1 MLLNWLTCYTQKQGL
16 FNKRILTI
24 NISYMSVLIYAEN
37 AGGKFKKST
46 FEAVSY
52 AKAIAGQN
60 NTNLIAI
67 SIGDVAKD
75 DLAALGK
82 YGAEKV
88 LNVSN
93 DKLKNFVNQAY
104 ASVIAEAA
112 KANGADI
119 VVLSNS
125 FSGRGLAPRLGV
137 KLQAGVADGA
147 VALPEQNGGK
157 FTVKKTAF
165 SGKAFAVVELTSAN
179 KVIALTPNSYKV
191 VEGGSP
197 APVEDF
203 SVEAK
208 ASDFKEMIKDIVR
221 STDKVSLPDAEIVVS
236 AGRGMKGP
244 ENWGMVEELADL
256 LGAATACSKP
266 VSDAGW
272 RPHSEHVGQT
282 GIAVSPNLYIAIGI
296 SGAIQHLAGISSSK
310 VIVVINKDAEAPFFK
325 VADYGIVGDA
335 FEVLPKLIAAV
346 KEYKATA

>member
-1 MLLNWLTCYTQKQGL
+1 MP
-16 FNKRILTI
+16 
-24 NISYMSVLIYAEN
+24 VLIYAEN
-37 AGGKFKKST
+37 AGGKFKKSI

-52 AKAIAGQN
+52 ARAIADQD
-60 NTNLIAI
+60 NTTLTAI
-67 SIGDVAKD
+67 SIGNVANGE
-75 DLAALGK
+75 LSLLGK
-82 YGAEKV
+82 YGADKV

-93 DKLKNFVNQAY
+93 EKLKNFVNQAY

-112 KANGADI
+112 KKEGADI
-119 VVLSNS
+119 VVLSNT
-125 FSGRGLAPRLGV
+125 FSGRGLAPRVGV

-147 VALPEQNGGK
+147 IALPEQSGGK
-157 FTVKKTAF
+157 FTIKKTAF

-179 KVIALTPNSYKV
+179 KVIALVPNSYKV
-191 VEGGSP
+191 VETNKT
-197 APVEDF
+197 AQIEDF
-203 SVEAK
+203 NADVKET
-208 ASDFKEMIKDIVR
+208 DFKAMLKEIVR
-221 STDKVSLPDAEIVVS
+221 ATDKVSLPDAEIVVS
-236 AGRGMKGP
+236 GGRGLKGP

-296 SGAIQHLAGISSSK
+296 SGAIQHLAGVSSSK

-335 FEVLPKLIAAV
+335 FEVVPKLIAAL
-346 KEYKATA
+346 KEYKA

>member
-1 MLLNWLTCYTQKQGL
+1 
-16 FNKRILTI
+16 
-24 NISYMSVLIYAEN
+24 MSVLIYAEN
-37 AGGKFKKST
+37 ADGKFKKST

-52 AKAIAGQN
+52 AKAIADQN

-67 SIGDVAKD
+67 SIGDVASDK
-75 DLAALGK
+75 LAALGK

-88 LNVSN
+88 LNVTN

-112 KANGADI
+112 KANSANI
-119 VVLSNS
+119 VILSNS

-137 KLQAGVADGA
+137 KLEAGVADGA
-147 VALPEQNGGK
+147 VALPEQNDGK

-165 SGKAFAVVELTSAN
+165 SGKAFAIVELTSAN

-191 VEGGSP
+191 VESG
-197 APVEDF
+197 AVAKVEDF
-203 SVEAK
+203 NIEAK
-208 ASDFKEMIKDIVR
+208 ASDFTEMIRDIVR
-221 STDKVSLPDAEIVVS
+221 STEKISLPDAEIVVS
-236 AGRGMKGP
+236 AGRGLKGP
-244 ENWGMVEELADL
+244 ENWGMIEELADL

-282 GIAVSPNLYIAIGI
+282 GIAVSPNLYIAVGI
-296 SGAIQHLAGISSSK
+296 SGAIQHLAGVSSSK

-346 KEYKATA
+346 KEYKASA